1 MEKGS
6 FYLIFIL
13 FHVQIENGWFL
24 YSEDDFYISFGL
36 VVYSFQLEIPKQ
48 LFGPNVFNV
57 WMILFLNILGSSVP
71 LEGQPAVPKLRKS
84 WGWWKVKKWTT
95 HRHSLTLDHNM
106 TCHKACQTIIT
117 YVFSCYT

>member
-1 MEKGS
+1 MFVFVLEKSWRRGS

-71 LEGQPAVPKLRKS
+71 LEGQPAVP
-84 WGWWKVKKWTT
+84 
-95 HRHSLTLDHNM
+95 SLGNHGDGGRSRNGPLIDIHL
-106 TCHKACQTIIT
+106 H
-117 YVFSCYT
+117 